1 MKLKKNFKFL
11 GISIGATYAL
21 ILTVFV
27 VWMLFFDDN
36 SYKRHKDFDK
46 DIKELETWI
55 DYHKKKIAKDKET
68 IKKLQDSLELER
80 FAREKYLMKR
90 KDEDVYIIEFDT
102 VKK

>member
-36 SYKRHKDFDK
+36 SYRRHKDFDK

-55 DYHKKKIAKDKET
+55 DYHKKKIAEDKET
-68 IKKLQDSLELER
+68 IKKLKDSLELER